1 VLNLGVF
8 VRDLEHGSQTC
19 KRAVHRG
26 SAEALLNSLLSKL
39 VRTFGCDLYEG
50 RAQARTVPGGIQLH
64 KNRSRLS
71 WANTI
76 GIEWLYQGS
85 CTDREAHLHESV
97 LKRSPRV

>member
-1 VLNLGVF
+1 MLNLGVF

-39 VRTFGCDLYEG
+39 VRTFGCDLCEG
-50 RAQARTVPGGIQLH
+50 RAQARTVRGGIQQH

-71 WANTI
+71 WANPLASN
-76 GIEWLYQGS
+76 G
-85 CTDREAHLHESV
+85 CTKAVVRIARRIFT
-97 LKRSPRV
+97 KAY